1 MQPKRQRHSPCNVND
16 AALGQ
21 PPAKSRRVRKSQTHR
36 EVHAEESHPSNDPF
50 EANEGVT
57 EGSVSSDVSSMQV
70 DSPIVDDGTAA
81 TGATQTGAPPPS
93 AKRNFLELLEEN
105 MSRRREA
112 RLSGASSPS
121 ELLAALPQ
129 PKRRRT
135 STGAIPGSG
144 SKICRPLG
152 PDEDPRKVLWEPPV
166 SPYGLLEEELYDDPW
181 KLLTACMLLNKTTGT
196 QVRKII
202 WDLFQLC
209 PTPQAAVAAD
219 TSRIQD
225 LIQPLGLFRKRAV
238 AIQRLSEDYLNKAWR
253 DPQELYGIG
262 KYAADAYYI
271 FCRGAWKDVQPEDKD
286 LRRYVEW
293 LEQTGGLGSGLMRHR
308 TEQEPVGVS
317 V

>member
-1 MQPKRQRHSPCNVND
+1 M
-16 AALGQ
+16 
-21 PPAKSRRVRKSQTHR
+21 
-36 EVHAEESHPSNDPF
+36 
-50 EANEGVT
+50 
-57 EGSVSSDVSSMQV
+57 
-70 DSPIVDDGTAA
+70 
-81 TGATQTGAPPPS
+81 
-93 AKRNFLELLEEN
+93 
-105 MSRRREA
+105 
-112 RLSGASSPS
+112 
-121 ELLAALPQ
+121 
-129 PKRRRT
+129 
-135 STGAIPGSG
+135 
-144 SKICRPLG
+144 
-152 PDEDPRKVLWEPPV
+152 